1 MQPRSLGIIGVLS
14 IVLTASSA
22 VDAQP
27 FTKAVR
33 VGYLSTS
40 PLPAD
45 EGFRQGLRELGYLE
59 GQNLSIEYRW
69 SEGKTDRFPALAAD
83 LARLKV
89 DVIVVVGTPA
99 ALAAKSATGT
109 IPVVMAAVGD
119 PVATGLVSSLGRPG
133 GNVTGLSVVHAELEG
148 KRVELLKEMLPRLRR
163 MGVLWNPANQA
174 SAVGLKLLRT
184 SAEAAGVTLKPF
196 GAREPAELEG
206 ALSEIAR
213 ERPDALNVHVDP
225 VFYAYRGRIVEFAA
239 KNRLPAMYAARE
251 FVDGGGLVSY
261 SPSFVDVFRRAAT
274 YVDKILKGARPG
286 DLPVE
291 QPTRFELV
299 VNLKTAKA
307 LGLTIPPSVLIRAD
321 HVIQ

>member
-1 MQPRSLGIIGVLS
+1 MQPRSIVIIGVLS
-14 IVLTASSA
+14 IALAASPA
-22 VDAQP
+22 ADAQLP
-27 FTKAVR
+27 AKAVR
-33 VGYLSTS
+33 IGYLSTS

-45 EGFRQGLRELGYLE
+45 EGFRQGLRDLGYVD
-59 GQNLSIEYRW
+59 GQNLAIEYRW
-69 SEGKTDRFPALAAD
+69 SEGKTDRFPALAAE
-83 LARLKV
+83 LVGLKV

-148 KRVELLKEMLPRLRR
+148 KRVELLKEVLPTLRR
-163 MGVLWNPANQA
+163 LWVLWNPTNPA
-174 SAVGLKLLRT
+174 SAVALKWLPT
-184 SAEAAGVTLKPF
+184 AAEAVGVTLKPF
-196 GAREPAELEG
+196 GARIPAELEQI
-206 ALSEIAR
+206 LSKIVR

-225 VFYAYRGRIVEFAA
+225 VFYAYRGRIVDFAA

-251 FVDGGGLVSY
+251 FVDGGGLMSY

-274 YVDKILKGARPG
+274 YVDKILKGAKPA

-299 VNLKTAKA
+299 IN
-307 LGLTIPPSVLIRAD
+307 RASRES
-321 HVIQ
+321 